1 VSPEPDLEH
10 RILIH
15 APVGKD
21 ARLIAE
27 LFGRAGMDCHVC
39 ADLAA
44 LVEELERGAGALLV
58 GDEAITAQFLRALR
72 HYIDHEQGW
81 SDLPLLVMTRRGAA
95 STEPQHHYLEL
106 GNVTLVERPAQGV
119 TLVSAA
125 RSALRARRR
134 QYAMREVDQR
144 KDEFLAMLGHELRNP
159 LAPIRAASDL
169 LRIPSLDPDKIRQ
182 TSEIISRQV
191 KHMTGLIDDLLD
203 LSRVSRGLV
212 TLDETLLDARQ
223 IVTGAVE
230 QVRPLVDARR
240 HRVSIEV
247 PLDAAFVYGD
257 QKRLVQIVA
266 NLLNN
271 AAKYTPEGGEI
282 SVAMHADADSV
293 GYTVSDNGIG
303 IAPHMIDHVFD
314 MFAQAE
320 RSSDRSQGGLGIG
333 LALVRNLVALHGGR
347 VAAFSEGIGQ
357 GSRFTVTL
365 PRVADPCSAAGPA
378 QQGTAPAD
386 AHGLRLLVVDD
397 NDDAGHMLGLYLE
410 AAGYRVTVVQSARA
424 ALEAARA
431 EAANA
436 APFDACLLDIGLPDM
451 DGNELARQLRQLPR
465 MAPATLVAITGYGQE
480 SDRAKTAAA
489 GFDHHFV
496 KPVDM
501 EPLLGVL
508 SRVPRINP
516 A

>member
-1 VSPEPDLEH
+1 MPRNALEC

-27 LFGRAGMDCHVC
+27 LFGRAGIESFVC
-39 ADLAA
+39 ADLPQ
-44 LVEELERGAGALLV
+44 LVGELAHGAGALLV
-58 GDEAITAQFLRALR
+58 ADEAVTPAFQRALR
-72 HYIDHEQGW
+72 QFIDHQQSW
-81 SDLPLLVMTRRGAA
+81 SDLPLLILTRRAA
-95 STEPQHHYLEL
+95 GSTELQHRYLEL
-106 GNVTLVERPAQGV
+106 GNVSLVERPAQGV

-125 RSALRARRR
+125 QSALRARHR

-144 KDEFLAMLGHELRNP
+144 KDEFLAMLAHELRNP

-169 LRIPSLDPDKIRQ
+169 LRIPTLERDKIQQ

-191 KHMTGLIDDLLD
+191 RHMSGLIDDLLD

-212 TLDETLLDARQ
+212 TLEATLLDAGQ
-223 IVTGAVE
+223 IISNAVE

-240 HRVSIEV
+240 HRLTIQTPHET
-247 PLDAAFVYGD
+247 ACVYGD

-266 NLLNN
+266 NMLNN

-282 SVAMHADADSV
+282 TLALQVDEDSV
-293 GYTVSDNGIG
+293 TWSVSDNGIG
-303 IAPHMIDHVFD
+303 IAPHMLGHVFD

-333 LALVRNLVALHGGR
+333 LALVRNLAALHGGT
-347 VAAFSEGIGQ
+347 VAAASPGIGK
-357 GSRFTVTL
+357 GSRFAVTL
-365 PRVADPCSAAGPA
+365 PRAANPAGDAAARPHDVPASVA
-378 QQGTAPAD
+378 T
-386 AHGLRLLVVDD
+386 GLRLLIVDD
-397 NDDAGHMLGLYLE
+397 NEDAGQLLGLYLE
-410 AAGYRVTVVQSARA
+410 SAGYRVTVVHSAHA
-424 ALEAARA
+424 ALQAASA
-431 EAANA
+431 D
-436 APFDACLLDIGLPDM
+436 PPDACLLDIGLPDM
-451 DGNELARQLRQLPR
+451 DGNELARRLRQLPQT
-465 MAPATLVAITGYGQE
+465 ASKILVAITGYGQE
-480 SDRAKTAAA
+480 ADRARTAAA

-501 EPLLGVL
+501 EALLGVL
-508 SRVPRINP
+508 NR

>member
-1 VSPEPDLEH
+1 MPHVDLEH

-27 LFGRAGMDCHVC
+27 LFGRAGIDCGVC
-39 ADLAA
+39 AELGQ
-44 LVEELERGAGALLV
+44 LMEELGRGAGALLV
-58 GDEAITAQFLRALR
+58 ADEAITAAFL
-72 HYIDHEQGW
+72 HTVGHFVEHQQGW
-81 SDLPLLVMTRRGAA
+81 SDLPVLVMSRRNATSPGL
-95 STEPQHHYLEL
+95 QHRYLEL
-106 GNVTLVERPAQGV
+106 GNVSLLERPAQGV

-125 RSALRARRR
+125 QSALRARRR

-169 LRIPSLDPDKIRQ
+169 LRLPSLGPEKIQQ

-223 IVTGAVE
+223 IVTAAVE

-240 HRVSIEV
+240 HRVTIQMPGE
-247 PLDAAFVYGD
+247 AAFVHGD

-266 NLLNN
+266 NVLNN
-271 AAKYTPEGGEI
+271 AAKYTPEGGDI
-282 SVAMHADADSV
+282 VVALFADEDTVSYV
-293 GYTVSDNGIG
+293 VSDNGIG
-303 IAPHMIDHVFD
+303 MAPHTIAHVFD

-347 VAAFSEGIGQ
+347 VAAYSEGIGK

-365 PRVADPCSAAGPA
+365 PRVADAGREAAPAAHGLAPAQSAA
-378 QQGTAPAD
+378 
-386 AHGLRLLVVDD
+386 LRLLVVDD
-397 NDDAGHMLGLYLE
+397 NEDAGQMLGMYLE
-410 AAGYRVTVVQSARA
+410 MAGYQVTVVQSARA
-424 ALEAARA
+424 ALEAVRTHT
-431 EAANA
+431 
-436 APFDACLLDIGLPDM
+436 PDVCLLDIGLPDI
-451 DGNELARQLRQLPR
+451 DGNELARQLRQMPA
-465 MAPATLVAITGYGQE
+465 MAVATLIAITGYGQE
-480 SDRAKTAAA
+480 ADRARTAAA

-501 EPLLGVL
+501 DSLLAVL
-508 SRVPRINP
+508 S
-516 A
+516 AA

>member
-1 VSPEPDLEH
+1 MPGTDLEY

-15 APVGKD
+15 APLGKD

-27 LFGRAGMDCHVC
+27 LFGRAGIDCGVC
-39 ADLAA
+39 TQLGQ
-44 LVEELERGAGALLV
+44 LVEELGRGVGALLV
-58 GDEAITAQFLRALR
+58 GDEAITPEFLRAVG
-72 HYIDHEQGW
+72 YFIDHQQGW
-81 SDLPLLVMTRRGAA
+81 SDLPVLIMSRRELA
-95 STEPQHHYLEL
+95 SPGLQHRYLEL
-106 GNVTLVERPAQGV
+106 GNVSLLERPAQGV

-125 RSALRARRR
+125 QSALRARRR

-169 LRIPSLDPDKIRQ
+169 LRLPSLDPERIRQ

-223 IVTGAVE
+223 IVTSAVE

-240 HRVSIEV
+240 HRVTIQM
-247 PLDAAFVYGD
+247 PHDAAFVHGD

-266 NLLNN
+266 NVLNN

-282 SVAMHADADSV
+282 VVAMHADDDSV
-293 GYTVSDNGIG
+293 AYTVSDNGIG
-303 IAPHMIDHVFD
+303 MAPHMIGQVFD

-333 LALVRNLVALHGGR
+333 LALVKNLVLLHGGR
-347 VAAFSEGIGQ
+347 VAVASGGIGK

-365 PRVADPCSAAGPA
+365 PRVAACGDGATATQHAAA
-378 QQGTAPAD
+378 AAAAD

-397 NDDAGHMLGLYLE
+397 NDDAGQMLGLYLE

-424 ALEAARA
+424 ALECAGA
-431 EAANA
+431 E
-436 APFDACLLDIGLPDM
+436 PPDACLLDIGLPDM
-451 DGNELARQLRQLPR
+451 DGNELAQRLRQLPR
-465 MAPATLVAITGYGQE
+465 MASTTLIAITGYGQE
-480 SDRAKTAAA
+480 ADRARTAAA
-489 GFDHHFV
+489 GFGHHFV

-501 EPLLGVL
+501 EALLGVL
-508 SRVPRINP
+508 S
-516 A
+516 AA

>member
-1 VSPEPDLEH
+1 MPKEAVEY

-27 LFGRAGMDCHVC
+27 LFGRAGIECCVC
-39 ADLAA
+39 VHLGQLLDELAQ
-44 LVEELERGAGALLV
+44 GAGALLV
-58 GDEAITAQFLRALR
+58 ADEAVTPEFLRALK
-72 HYIDHEQGW
+72 HFIDHQPSW
-81 SDLPLLVMTRRGAA
+81 SDLPLLIMNRRGAEP
-95 STEPQHHYLEL
+95 TELQHRYLAL
-106 GNVTLVERPAQGV
+106 GNVSLVERPAQGV

-125 RSALRARRR
+125 QSALRARRR

-144 KDEFLAMLGHELRNP
+144 KDEFLAMLAHELRNP

-169 LRIPSLDPDKIRQ
+169 LRIPSLDREKVQQ

-212 TLDETLLDARQ
+212 TLDQTLLDARQ
-223 IVTGAVE
+223 IVSNAVE

-240 HRVSIEV
+240 HRLTIQT
-247 PLDAAFVYGD
+247 PHDTAFVHGD

-266 NLLNN
+266 NILNN
-271 AAKYTPEGGEI
+271 AAKYTPEGGDI
-282 SVAMHADADSV
+282 VLAMHVDDESV
-293 GYTVSDNGIG
+293 TYSVSDNGIG
-303 IAPHMIDHVFD
+303 IAPYVIDHVFD

-333 LALVRNLVALHGGR
+333 LALVKNLVTLHRGR
-347 VAAFSEGIGQ
+347 VWAFSEGVGK
-357 GSRFTVTL
+357 GSRFAVTL
-365 PRVADPCSAAGPA
+365 PRVADPAVESAPLPHDGVAA
-378 QQGTAPAD
+378 TAHA
-386 AHGLRLLVVDD
+386 LRLLIVDD

-410 AAGYRVTVVQSARA
+410 SAGYRVTVVSSAHAALASARA
-424 ALEAARA
+424 H
-431 EAANA
+431 
-436 APFDACLLDIGLPDM
+436 PPHACLLDIGLPDM
-451 DGNELARQLRQLPR
+451 DGNALAQRLRQLPQT
-465 MAPATLVAITGYGQE
+465 AQATLIAITGYGQE
-480 SDRAKTAAA
+480 ADRARTAAA

-501 EPLLGVL
+501 EALLGVL
-508 SRVPRINP
+508 ARLQLP
-516 A
+516 

>member
-1 VSPEPDLEH
+1 MPDDNLEY

-27 LFGRAGMDCHVC
+27 LLGRAGIGCSIC
-39 ADLAA
+39 AHPVQVAA
-44 LVEELERGAGALLV
+44 ELGRGAGALMV
-58 GDEAITAQFLRALR
+58 ADEAITPEFLRAMG
-72 HYIDHEQGW
+72 HFIEHQQGW
-81 SDLPLLVMTRRGAA
+81 SDLPVLVMSRREAA
-95 STEPQHHYLEL
+95 SAGLQHRYLEL
-106 GNVTLVERPAQGV
+106 GNVSLLERPAQGV

-125 RSALRARRR
+125 QSALRARRR

-169 LRIPSLDPDKIRQ
+169 LRIPSLDRDKIQQ

-240 HRVSIEV
+240 HRVTIQM
-247 PLDAAFVYGD
+247 PHDAAYVHGD

-266 NLLNN
+266 NVLNN
-271 AAKYTPEGGEI
+271 AAKYTPEGGDI
-282 SVAMHADADSV
+282 VVALHADDETVS
-293 GYTVSDNGIG
+293 YTVSDNGIG
-303 IAPHMIDHVFD
+303 MAPHMLEHVFD

-347 VAAFSEGIGQ
+347 VAAFSEGIGK
-357 GSRFTVTL
+357 GSRFTITL
-365 PRVADPCSAAGPA
+365 PRLAAPGHAAAPA
-378 QQGTAPAD
+378 QHGMAPASS
-386 AHGLRLLVVDD
+386 HGLHLLIVDD
-397 NDDAGHMLGLYLE
+397 NDDAGQMLGLYLE
-410 AAGYRVTVVQSARA
+410 TAGYQVTVVQSARA
-424 ALEAARA
+424 ALEAASTDS
-431 EAANA
+431 
-436 APFDACLLDIGLPDM
+436 FGACLLDIGLPDM
-451 DGNELARQLRQLPR
+451 DGNELARQLRKLPQ
-465 MAPATLVAITGYGQE
+465 MAAATLVAITGYGQE
-480 SDRAKTAAA
+480 TDRARTAAA

-501 EPLLGVL
+501 EALLDVL
-508 SRVPRINP
+508 S
-516 A
+516 AA

>member
-1 VSPEPDLEH
+1 MPEVALEY

-27 LFGRAGMDCHVC
+27 LFGRAGMACGVC
-39 ADLAA
+39 AQLGQ
-44 LVEELERGAGALLV
+44 LTEELGRGAGALLV
-58 GDEAITAQFLRALR
+58 ADEAITPEFLRAVGYFIE
-72 HYIDHEQGW
+72 HQQGW
-81 SDLPLLVMTRRGAA
+81 SDLPVLVMTRRQDAGAGL
-95 STEPQHHYLEL
+95 QHRYLDL
-106 GNVTLVERPAQGV
+106 GNVSLLERPVQGV

-125 RSALRARRR
+125 QSALRARRR

-169 LRIPSLDPDKIRQ
+169 LRIPDLGPARIRQ

-212 TLDETLLDARQ
+212 TLDEELLDARQ
-223 IVTGAVE
+223 VVTAAVE
-230 QVRPLVDARR
+230 QVRPLVDARG
-240 HRVSIEV
+240 HRVTIQMPHEA
-247 PLDAAFVYGD
+247 PFVHGD

-266 NLLNN
+266 NVLNN

-282 SVAMHADADSV
+282 VVALHADSDTVS
-293 GYTVSDNGIG
+293 YLVSDNGIG
-303 IAPHMIDHVFD
+303 MAPHMIEHVFD

-333 LALVRNLVALHGGR
+333 LALVKNLVVLHSGR
-347 VAAFSEGIGQ
+347 VSAYSEGIGK

-365 PRVADPCSAAGPA
+365 PRVG
-378 QQGTAPAD
+378 APARGD
-386 AHGLRLLVVDD
+386 IPEQEGMAPARAQGLRLLVVDD
-397 NDDAGHMLGLYLE
+397 NEDAGQMLGLYLE
-410 AAGYRVTVVQSARA
+410 AAGYQVTVVQSAYA

-431 EAANA
+431 D
-436 APFDACLLDIGLPDM
+436 PFDACLLDIGLPDM
-451 DGNELARQLRQLPR
+451 DGNELARQLRKMPQT
-465 MAPATLVAITGYGQE
+465 ASATLIAITGYGQE
-480 SDRAKTAAA
+480 TDRARTAAA
-489 GFDHHFV
+489 GFDHHLV

-501 EPLLGVL
+501 QALLDVL
-508 SRVPRINP
+508 AR
-516 A
+516 